1 MKLKDISK
9 EELEMMGYDDLAVII
24 LNESK
29 KKMKIADI
37 FKKICK
43 ALGLSDAEY
52 ENNISEFF
60 EIVST
65 NKLFT
70 ILPQGYCDL
79 KARHNTKAVI
89 LEDEEEIQS
98 DEEII
103 EEDEDI
109 IEENE
114 EDEDIFY
121 DEDSD
126 DDVADDDLQDFVVI
140 DEDEEVNS

>member
-9 EELEMMGYDDLAVII
+9 EELEMMGYAELAEIV

-43 ALGLSDAEY
+43 ALGLTDAEY
-52 ENNISEFF
+52 EDRISEFF

-79 KARHNTKAVI
+79 KTRHNTKVI
-89 LEDEEEIQS
+89 IDEDEEEIVV
-98 DEEII
+98 DEDMDTEDT
-103 EEDEDI
+103 EEDE
-109 IEENE
+109 E
-114 EDEDIFY
+114 EDIFY
-121 DEDSD
+121 DDTED
-126 DDVADDDLQDFVVI
+126 DDVADDDLQDFVVV

>member
-1 MKLKDISK
+1 MKLKDISR
-9 EELEMMGYDDLAVII
+9 EELEMMGYAELAEIV
-24 LNESK
+24 LNENK

-37 FKKICK
+37 FKKICN
-43 ALGLSDAEY
+43 ALGLTEQEY
-52 ENNISEFF
+52 ENRISEFF

-79 KARHNTKAVI
+79 NKRHNTKVVMD
-89 LEDEEEIQS
+89 EDEEDIVVDEEME
-98 DEEII
+98 DEEI
-103 EEDEDI
+103 EEEETDE
-109 IEENE
+109 
-114 EDEDIFY
+114 IFY
-121 DEDSD
+121 DENED

>member
-9 EELEMMGYDDLAVII
+9 EELEMMGYAELAEIV

-43 ALGLSDAEY
+43 ALELTDAEY
-52 ENNISEFF
+52 EDRISEFF

-79 KARHNTKAVI
+79 KTRHNTKVI
-89 LEDEEEIQS
+89 VDEDEEEI
-98 DEEII
+98 IV
-103 EEDEDI
+103 DEDI
-109 IEENE
+109 ESDDIENPE
-114 EDEDIFY
+114 EEEDIFY
-121 DEDSD
+121 DDTDE
-126 DDVADDDLQDFVVI
+126 DDVPDDDLQDFVVV
-140 DEDEEVNS
+140 DEDEEINS

>member
-9 EELEMMGYDDLAVII
+9 EDLEMMGYAELAEIV

-43 ALGLSDAEY
+43 ALGLTDAEY
-52 ENNISEFF
+52 EDRISEFF

-79 KARHNTKAVI
+79 KTRHNTKVI
-89 LEDEEEIQS
+89 IDDDEEEIVV
-98 DEEII
+98 DEEIEDEEP
-103 EEDEDI
+103 EEDE
-109 IEENE
+109 EN
-114 EDEDIFY
+114 EDIFY
-121 DEDSD
+121 DDTED
-126 DDVADDDLQDFVVI
+126 DDLPDDDLQDFVVV

>member
-1 MKLKDISK
+1 MKLKDMSK
-9 EELEMMGYDDLAVII
+9 EELEMMGYAELAEIV

-52 ENNISEFF
+52 EDRISEFF

-79 KARHNTKAVI
+79 KTRHNTKVI
-89 LEDEEEIQS
+89 IDEDDEEVIVEDDLDQ
-98 DEEII
+98 EEI
-103 EEDEDI
+103 EDED
-109 IEENE
+109 EN
-114 EDEDIFY
+114 EDIFY
-121 DEDSD
+121 DDTED
-126 DDVADDDLQDFVVI
+126 DDVADDDLQDFCVV

>member
-1 MKLKDISK
+1 MKLKDIPK
-9 EELEMMGYDDLAVII
+9 EELEMMGYAELAEIV

-43 ALGLSDAEY
+43 ALELTDAEY
-52 ENNISEFF
+52 EDRISEFF

-79 KARHNTKAVI
+79 KTRHNTKVI
-89 LEDEEEIQS
+89 VDEDEEEI
-98 DEEII
+98 IV
-103 EEDEDI
+103 DEDI
-109 IEENE
+109 ESEDIENSE
-114 EDEDIFY
+114 EEEDIFY
-121 DEDSD
+121 DDTDE
-126 DDVADDDLQDFVVI
+126 DDVPDDDLQDFVVV
-140 DEDEEVNS
+140 DEDEEINS

>member
-9 EELEMMGYDDLAVII
+9 EELEMMGYAELAEIV

-29 KKMKIADI
+29 KKMKIAEI

-43 ALGLSDAEY
+43 ALGLTDAEY
-52 ENNISEFF
+52 EDRISEFF

-79 KARHNTKAVI
+79 KTRHNTKVI
-89 LEDEEEIQS
+89 IDEDEEEIVVDEEMDS
-98 DEEII
+98 DET
-103 EEDEDI
+103 EE
-109 IEENE
+109 EEE
-114 EDEDIFY
+114 EDIFY
-121 DEDSD
+121 DDTED
-126 DDVADDDLQDFVVI
+126 DDVADDDLQDFVVV

>member
-1 MKLKDISK
+1 MKLKDISR
-9 EELEMMGYDDLAVII
+9 EELEMMGYAELAEIV

-43 ALGLSDAEY
+43 ALGLSDEEY
-52 ENNISEFF
+52 ENRISEFF

-79 KARHNTKAVI
+79 KTRHNTKVI
-89 LEDEEEIQS
+89 MDEDEEEVII
-98 DEEII
+98 DEELP
-103 EEDEDI
+103 E
-109 IEENE
+109 EENE
-114 EDEDIFY
+114 DNEEEDIFY
-121 DEDSD
+121 DENED
-126 DDVADDDLQDFVVI
+126 DDVADDDLQDFVVL
-140 DEDEEVNS
+140 DEDEEANS

>member
-9 EELEMMGYDDLAVII
+9 EELEMMGYAELAEIV

-52 ENNISEFF
+52 EDRISEFF

-79 KARHNTKAVI
+79 KTRHNTKVI
-89 LEDEEEIQS
+89 IDEDDEEVIVEDELDQEEI
-98 DEEII
+98 
-103 EEDEDI
+103 EDED
-109 IEENE
+109 ET
-114 EDEDIFY
+114 EDIFY
-121 DEDSD
+121 DDTED
-126 DDVADDDLQDFVVI
+126 DDVADDDLQDFCVV

>member
-1 MKLKDISK
+1 MKLKDIPK
-9 EELEMMGYDDLAVII
+9 EELEMMGYAELAEIV

-43 ALGLSDAEY
+43 ALELTDAEY
-52 ENNISEFF
+52 EDRISEFF

-79 KARHNTKAVI
+79 KTRHNTKVI
-89 LEDEEEIQS
+89 VDEDEEEI
-98 DEEII
+98 IV
-103 EEDEDI
+103 DEDI
-109 IEENE
+109 ESEDIENPE
-114 EDEDIFY
+114 EEEDIFY
-121 DEDSD
+121 DDTDE
-126 DDVADDDLQDFVVI
+126 DDVPDDDLQDFVVV
-140 DEDEEVNS
+140 DEDEEINS

>member
-1 MKLKDISK
+1 MNKIKISK
-9 EELEMMGYDDLAVII
+9 EELEMMGYAELAEIV

-43 ALGLSDAEY
+43 ALGLTDAEY
-52 ENNISEFF
+52 EDRISEFF

-79 KARHNTKAVI
+79 KTRHNTKVI
-89 LEDEEEIQS
+89 IDEDEEEIVV
-98 DEEII
+98 DEDMDTEDT
-103 EEDEDI
+103 EEDE
-109 IEENE
+109 E
-114 EDEDIFY
+114 EDIFY
-121 DEDSD
+121 DDTED
-126 DDVADDDLQDFVVI
+126 DDVADDDLQDFVVV

>member
-1 MKLKDISK
+1 MKLKDISR
-9 EELEMMGYDDLAVII
+9 EELEMMGYAELAEIV
-24 LNESK
+24 LNENK

-37 FKKICK
+37 FKKICN

-52 ENNISEFF
+52 EDRISEFF

-79 KARHNTKAVI
+79 NKRHNTKVVI
-89 LEDEEEIQS
+89 DDEEEDIVV
-98 DEEII
+98 DEEV
-103 EEDEDI
+103 EEEVDEEETEDE
-109 IEENE
+109 
-114 EDEDIFY
+114 IFY
-121 DEDSD
+121 DENED

-140 DEDEEVNS
+140 DEDEDVNS

>member
-9 EELEMMGYDDLAVII
+9 EELEMMGYAELAEIV

-43 ALGLSDAEY
+43 ALDLSDAEY
-52 ENNISEFF
+52 EDRISEFF

-79 KARHNTKAVI
+79 KTRHNTKVI
-89 LEDEEEIQS
+89 MDEDEEEIVI
-98 DEEII
+98 DEET
-103 EEDEDI
+103 ESD
-109 IEENE
+109 ENE
-114 EDEDIFY
+114 EVEDENEDIFY
-121 DEDSD
+121 DENED
-126 DDVADDDLQDFVVI
+126 DDVADDDLQDFVVV
-140 DEDEEVNS
+140 DEDEEINS

>member
-9 EELEMMGYDDLAVII
+9 EELEMMGYAELAEIV

-43 ALGLSDAEY
+43 ALGLTDAEY
-52 ENNISEFF
+52 EDRISEFF

-79 KARHNTKAVI
+79 KTRHNTKVI
-89 LEDEEEIQS
+89 IDEDEEEIVV
-98 DEEII
+98 DEDMDSEDT
-103 EEDEDI
+103 EEDE
-109 IEENE
+109 E
-114 EDEDIFY
+114 EDIFY
-121 DEDSD
+121 DDTED
-126 DDVADDDLQDFVVI
+126 DDVADDDLQDFVVV

>member
-9 EELEMMGYDDLAVII
+9 EELEMMSYAELAEIV

-43 ALGLSDAEY
+43 ALDLSDAEY
-52 ENNISEFF
+52 ENRISEFF

-70 ILPQGYCDL
+70 ILPQGSCDL
-79 KARHNTKAVI
+79 KTRHNTKVI
-89 LEDEEEIQS
+89 MDDEDEDLIVEEENDMLEDET
-98 DEEII
+98 
-103 EEDEDI
+103 EDE
-109 IEENE
+109 N
-114 EDEDIFY
+114 EDIFY
-121 DEDSD
+121 DENED
-126 DDVADDDLQDFVVI
+126 DDTPDDELQDFVVL
-140 DEDEEVNS
+140 DEDEEANS

>member
-9 EELEMMGYDDLAVII
+9 EELEMMGYAELAEIV

-43 ALGLSDAEY
+43 ALGLTDAEY
-52 ENNISEFF
+52 EDRISEFF

-79 KARHNTKAVI
+79 KTRHNTKVI
-89 LEDEEEIQS
+89 IDEDEEEIVV
-98 DEEII
+98 DEDMDSEDA
-103 EEDEDI
+103 EEDE
-109 IEENE
+109 E
-114 EDEDIFY
+114 EDIFY
-121 DEDSD
+121 DDTED
-126 DDVADDDLQDFVVI
+126 DDVADDDLQDFVVV

>member
-1 MKLKDISK
+1 MKLKDIPR
-9 EELEMMGYDDLAVII
+9 EELEMMGYAELAKIV

-43 ALGLSDAEY
+43 ALGLTDAEY
-52 ENNISEFF
+52 EDRISEFF

-79 KARHNTKAVI
+79 KTRHNTKVI
-89 LEDEEEIQS
+89 MDDEEEDIVIDEEIENEEVEDEEET
-98 DEEII
+98 
-103 EEDEDI
+103 
-109 IEENE
+109 
-114 EDEDIFY
+114 EDIFY
-121 DEDSD
+121 DDTED
-126 DDVADDDLQDFVVI
+126 DDIPDDDLQDFVVV

>member
-1 MKLKDISK
+1 MKLKDISR
-9 EELEMMGYDDLAVII
+9 EELEIMGYAELAEIV

-43 ALGLSDAEY
+43 ALGLSDEEY
-52 ENNISEFF
+52 ENRISEFF

-79 KARHNTKAVI
+79 KTRHNTKVI
-89 LEDEEEIQS
+89 MDEDEEQLII
-98 DEEII
+98 DEELP
-103 EEDEDI
+103 E
-109 IEENE
+109 EENE
-114 EDEDIFY
+114 DNEEEDIFY
-121 DEDSD
+121 DENED
-126 DDVADDDLQDFVVI
+126 DDVADDDLQDFVVL
-140 DEDEEVNS
+140 DEDEEANS

>member
-1 MKLKDISK
+1 MKLKDISR
-9 EELEMMGYDDLAVII
+9 EELEMMGYAELAEIV

-52 ENNISEFF
+52 EDRISEFF

-79 KARHNTKAVI
+79 KTRHNTKVI
-89 LEDEEEIQS
+89 MDDEEEEVVI
-98 DEEII
+98 DEELP
-103 EEDEDI
+103 EEET
-109 IEENE
+109 EENE
-114 EDEDIFY
+114 EEDIFY
-121 DEDSD
+121 DENED
-126 DDVADDDLQDFVVI
+126 DDVADDDLQDFVVL
-140 DEDEEVNS
+140 DEDEETNS

>member
-9 EELEMMGYDDLAVII
+9 EELEMMGYAELAEIV
-24 LNESK
+24 LSENK

-37 FKKICK
+37 FKKICN
-43 ALGLSDAEY
+43 ALGLTEQEY
-52 ENNISEFF
+52 ENRISEFF

-79 KARHNTKAVI
+79 NIRHNTKVVMD
-89 LEDEEEIQS
+89 EDEEDIVV
-98 DEEII
+98 DEEIEEEEI
-103 EEDEDI
+103 EE
-109 IEENE
+109 EEN
-114 EDEDIFY
+114 DEIFY
-121 DEDSD
+121 DENED

>member
-1 MKLKDISK
+1 MKLKDIPR
-9 EELEMMGYDDLAVII
+9 EELEMMGYAELAEVV

-43 ALGLSDAEY
+43 ALGLTDAEY
-52 ENNISEFF
+52 EDRISEFF

-79 KARHNTKAVI
+79 KTRHNTKVI
-89 LEDEEEIQS
+89 MDDEEEDIVIDEEIENEEVEDEEET
-98 DEEII
+98 
-103 EEDEDI
+103 
-109 IEENE
+109 
-114 EDEDIFY
+114 EDIFY
-121 DEDSD
+121 DDTED
-126 DDVADDDLQDFVVI
+126 DDIPDDDLQDFVVV

>member
-1 MKLKDISK
+1 MKLKDLSK
-9 EELEMMGYDDLAVII
+9 EEIEMMGYAELAEIV

-43 ALGLSDAEY
+43 AMGLTDAEY
-52 ENNISEFF
+52 EDRISEFF

-79 KARHNTKAVI
+79 KTRHNTKVI
-89 LEDEEEIQS
+89 MDEDDEEIVIDDELESEEPEEDEET
-98 DEEII
+98 
-103 EEDEDI
+103 
-109 IEENE
+109 
-114 EDEDIFY
+114 EDIFY
-121 DEDSD
+121 DDTED
-126 DDVADDDLQDFVVI
+126 DDVPDDDLQDFVVV

>member
-1 MKLKDISK
+1 MKLKDISR
-9 EELEMMGYDDLAVII
+9 EELEMMGYAELAEIV

-43 ALGLSDAEY
+43 ALGLTDAEY
-52 ENNISEFF
+52 EDRISEFF

-79 KARHNTKAVI
+79 KTRHNTKVI
-89 LEDEEEIQS
+89 MDDEEEEIVIDEEIENEEVEDEEET
-98 DEEII
+98 
-103 EEDEDI
+103 
-109 IEENE
+109 
-114 EDEDIFY
+114 EDIFY
-121 DEDSD
+121 DDTED
-126 DDVADDDLQDFVVI
+126 DDIPDDDLQDFVVV

>member
-9 EELEMMGYDDLAVII
+9 EELEMMGYAELAEIV
-24 LNESK
+24 LNENK

-37 FKKICK
+37 FKKICN
-43 ALGLSDAEY
+43 ALGLTEQEY
-52 ENNISEFF
+52 ENRISEFF

-79 KARHNTKAVI
+79 NKRHNTKVVMD
-89 LEDEEEIQS
+89 EDEEDIVV
-98 DEEII
+98 DEEIEDEEI
-103 EEDEDI
+103 EEEETDE
-109 IEENE
+109 
-114 EDEDIFY
+114 IFY
-121 DEDSD
+121 DENED

>member
-1 MKLKDISK
+1 MKLKDIPR
-9 EELEMMGYDDLAVII
+9 EELEMMGYAELAEIV

-43 ALGLSDAEY
+43 ALGLTDAEY
-52 ENNISEFF
+52 EDRISEFF

-79 KARHNTKAVI
+79 KTRHNTKVI
-89 LEDEEEIQS
+89 MDDEEEDIVIDEEIENEEVEDEEET
-98 DEEII
+98 
-103 EEDEDI
+103 
-109 IEENE
+109 
-114 EDEDIFY
+114 EDIFY
-121 DEDSD
+121 DDTED
-126 DDVADDDLQDFVVI
+126 DDIPDDDLQDFVVV

>member
-9 EELEMMGYDDLAVII
+9 EELEMMGYAELAQIV

-37 FKKICK
+37 FKKICN
-43 ALGLSDAEY
+43 ALGLTDAEY
-52 ENNISEFF
+52 EDRISEFF

-79 KARHNTKAVI
+79 KSRHNTKVI
-89 LEDEEEIQS
+89 MDDEDEELVIDEDAEN
-98 DEEII
+98 DEEI
-103 EEDEDI
+103 EE
-109 IEENE
+109 EEE
-114 EDEDIFY
+114 SDDIFY
-121 DEDSD
+121 DENED
-126 DDVADDDLQDFVVI
+126 DDVEDDELQDFVVL

>member
-1 MKLKDISK
+1 MKLKDISR
-9 EELEMMGYDDLAVII
+9 EELEMMGYAELAEIV

-52 ENNISEFF
+52 EDRISEFF

-79 KARHNTKAVI
+79 KTRHNTKVI
-89 LEDEEEIQS
+89 MDDEEE
-98 DEEII
+98 EIVI
-103 EEDEDI
+103 DEDI
-109 IEENE
+109 ENDEVEEEEEN
-114 EDEDIFY
+114 EDIFY
-121 DEDSD
+121 DDTED
-126 DDVADDDLQDFVVI
+126 DDIPDDDLQDFVVV
-140 DEDEEVNS
+140 DEDEEANS